1 MTTFDIV
8 VPLFFLG
15 VAAVGVLLVRY
26 SAKRLEASNRH
37 DHPAE

>member
-15 VAAVGVLLVRY
+15 VAGVGILFARH
-26 SAKRLEASNRH
+26 SAKRLERHNRR